1 MNSPDNPLGWLAER
15 TLEPRWNPLV
25 SGLIN
30 LAVMLAATFACWW
43 LLFST
48 KGVYQLY
55 TPLLGFSLVIWL
67 LLITVW
73 QTELFDFWPLSR
85 SFLRQANPV
94 AKGGAL
100 TAMMLG
106 IYAVFIL
113 GLFFYLIGTYGITY
127 FNWHSLTAHGKL
139 GQDVLTARETA
150 SWAYIAL
157 SVPFFWFSV
166 VFALGVGRDVW
177 PTLNQPRLGLANWLF
192 VAVLAL
198 PAFFL
203 LFHPHIGSMFYP
215 AQIYTAVPPW
225 WKGLAQTTSSEFS
238 LGIIFDSVIMVFL
251 TIHLWRG
258 RPWNLVS
265 KQPWRFLFLALGSLA
280 LGLALFKTQLAIMD
294 YMWDEAYIGGQND
307 ANFGWRYSH
316 TVTMGAFIVVPAMV
330 LNQHFGALFQRLGT
344 LAAGLLGTVLAVA
357 LGLGFAWLYYEF
369 GPALLGVCEGV
380 SHPSEN
386 AAAFLIMI
394 MVLLNIQD
402 NFMDGWPGYR
412 LKR

>member
-1 MNSPDNPLGWLAER
+1 MHTAQSPQGWLASR
-15 TLEPRWNPLV
+15 ALEPRWSPLA
-25 SGLIN
+25 SGLVN
-30 LAVMLAATFACWW
+30 LVIILLATWGCWW
-43 LLFST
+43 LFFST
-48 KGVYQLY
+48 KGVCQLY

-73 QTELFDFWPLSR
+73 QTEIFDFWPFSR
-85 SFLRQANPV
+85 GFLGQANPLV
-94 AKGGAL
+94 KGGAL
-100 TAMMLG
+100 TAVMLG
-106 IYAVFIL
+106 VYAVFIL
-113 GLFFYLIGTYGITY
+113 GLFFYLIGQYGITY

-139 GQDVLTARETA
+139 GTDVLTARETA

-166 VFALGVGRDVW
+166 VVALGLGRDLW
-177 PTLNQPRLGLANWLF
+177 PGLSQPRLGLANWLF
-192 VAVLAL
+192 VAVLSL

-215 AQIYTAVPPW
+215 AQVYTAVPPW
-225 WKGLAQTTSSEFS
+225 WKDLAQTNSSEFS
-238 LGIIFDSVIMVFL
+238 LGIVFDSVIMIFL
-251 TIHLWRG
+251 TMHLWRG

-265 KQPWRFLFLALGSLA
+265 RQPWRLIFLAAGSLV
-280 LGLALFKTQLAIMD
+280 LGIILFKVQLAVMD
-294 YMWDEAYIGGQND
+294 YLWDEAYIGGQNES
-307 ANFGWRYSH
+307 NFGWRYSH
-316 TVTMGAFIVVPAMV
+316 TVTMGAFLVVPAMV
-330 LNQHFGALFQRLGT
+330 LNQHFGALLARLGT
-344 LAAGLLGTVLAVA
+344 LAAGLLGSVLAVG

-402 NFMDGWPGYR
+402 SFMDGWPGYR
-412 LKR
+412 LRK